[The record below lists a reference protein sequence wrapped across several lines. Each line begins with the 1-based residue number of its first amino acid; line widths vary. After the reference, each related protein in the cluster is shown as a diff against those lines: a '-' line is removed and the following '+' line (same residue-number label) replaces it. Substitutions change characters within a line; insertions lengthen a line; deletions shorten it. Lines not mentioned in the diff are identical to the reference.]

1 MAVVSALR
9 ITARPARGFVAMG
22 LVFGSFAALLP
33 VLKAQIGADDAT
45 FGLALLGSP
54 AGLILTLWLAPL
66 FDRRLAALSLP
77 VSAAFLGATMVLTGF
92 TAGPVAFFVA
102 MVLVGASSGTLDI
115 ISNARVADMEAAH
128 RAPLMNANH
137 GMFSVAYALSAVAT
151 GAAREAGFGPVAIF
165 ACVAVLVWLLA
176 FGNAD
181 RPGRGRRGPHTRSA
195 AARNARA
202 CRPAMRRDRPDR
214 VFFVEAVVESWS
226 ALHVERTLQGG
237 AAEGAF
243 GPAIL
248 GLTMAA
254 GRFSG
259 QIAAG
264 RFGDTAIITT
274 GSVMAC
280 LGAGLA
286 AAAQSPW
293 AAYLGF
299 GLMGLGMSVVGP
311 MALALVGRIV
321 PPSRRTAAVARVN
334 VMGFGRLPA
343 RPGGHGADLR
353 RLRPADRLRGGRR
366 HGPHRAASGV
376 LARPAARGGARLT
389 SPIAS
394 GFRNPTAA
402 AGSAARDWRRRVSP
416 QSAIVVSSSLW
427 MISSALVTPA

>member
-1 MAVVSALR
+1 M
-9 ITARPARGFVAMG
+9 
-22 LVFGSFAALLP
+22 
-33 VLKAQIGADDAT
+33 
-45 FGLALLGSP
+45 
-54 AGLILTLWLAPL
+54 
-66 FDRRLAALSLP
+66 
-77 VSAAFLGATMVLTGF
+77 
-92 TAGPVAFFVA
+92 AFFVA

-115 ISNARVADMEAAH
+115 VSNARVADMEAAH

-176 FGNAD
+176 FGMRIAPAED
-181 RPGRGRRGPHTRSA
+181 AEVRTPGLPPPGMPGLA
-195 AARNARA
+195 VLLCGGIVLIA
-202 CRPAMRRDRPDR
+202 
-214 VFFVEAVVESWS
+214 FFVEAVVESWS

-334 VMGFGRLPA
+334 VMGFGAFLLAPVVMGQISDAYGLRTAFAVVGAMALIAPLLAYWLGRPRAGEPA
-343 RPGGHGADLR
+343 
-353 RLRPADRLRGGRR
+353 
-366 HGPHRAASGV
+366 
-376 LARPAARGGARLT
+376 
-389 SPIAS
+389 
-394 GFRNPTAA
+394 
-402 AGSAARDWRRRVSP
+402 
-416 QSAIVVSSSLW
+416 
-427 MISSALVTPA
+427 

>member
-9 ITARPARGFVAMG
+9 ISARPARGFVAMG
-22 LVFGSFAALLP
+22 LVFGSFAAQLP

-54 AGLILTLWLAPL
+54 VGLILTLWLAPL

-92 TAGPVAFFVA
+92 TAAPVAFFVA
-102 MVLVGASSGTLDI
+102 MVLVGLSSGTLDI
-115 ISNARVADMEAAH
+115 VSNARVADMEAAH

-151 GAAREAGFGPVAIF
+151 GAARESGFGPVLVF
-165 ACVAVLVWLLA
+165 AGVAVLVWLLA
-176 FGNAD
+176 FGMRIAPAD
-181 RPGRGRRGPHTRSA
+181 ESEVRTPGLPPPGMPGLA
-195 AARNARA
+195 VLLCGGIVLIA
-202 CRPAMRRDRPDR
+202 
-214 VFFVEAVVESWS
+214 FFVEAVVESWS
-226 ALHVERTLQGG
+226 ALHVERTLEGG

-264 RFGDTAIITT
+264 RFGDMAIITT

-293 AAYLGF
+293 VAYLGF

-334 VMGFGRLPA
+334 VMGFGAFMLAPVVMGQISDAYGLRTA
-343 RPGGHGADLR
+343 FAVVGAMALIA
-353 RLRPADRLRGGRR
+353 P
-366 HGPHRAASGV
+366 V
-376 LARPAARGGARLT
+376 LAYWLGRP
-389 SPIAS
+389 
-394 GFRNPTAA
+394 
-402 AGSAARDWRRRVSP
+402 RVGE
-416 QSAIVVSSSLW
+416 
-427 MISSALVTPA
+427 PA

>member
-1 MAVVSALR
+1 MTVVSALR

-33 VLKAQIGADDAT
+33 VLKVQIGADDAT
-45 FGLALLGSP
+45 FGLALLGAP
-54 AGLILTLWLAPL
+54 AGLVLTLWLAPQ

-77 VSAAFLGATMVLTGF
+77 VSAALLGATMVLTGV
-92 TAGPVAFFVA
+92 TAAPMAFFVA
-102 MVLVGASSGTLDI
+102 MVLVGLSSGTLDI
-115 ISNARVADMEAAH
+115 VSNARVADMEAAH

-165 ACVAVLVWLLA
+165 GGVAVLVWLLA
-176 FGNAD
+176 FGMRIAPAD
-181 RPGRGRRGPHTRSA
+181 EAEVRTPGL
-195 AARNARA
+195 
-202 CRPAMRRDRPDR
+202 PAPGMPGLA
-214 VFFVEAVVESWS
+214 VLLCGGIVLIAFFVEAVVESWS

-286 AAAQSPW
+286 AAAQGPW
-293 AAYLGF
+293 LAYLGF

-334 VMGFGRLPA
+334 VMGFGAFMLAPVVMGQISDAYGLRTA
-343 RPGGHGADLR
+343 FAVVGAMALIA
-353 RLRPADRLRGGRR
+353 P
-366 HGPHRAASGV
+366 V
-376 LARPAARGGARLT
+376 LAYWLGRPRAGEAA
-389 SPIAS
+389 
-394 GFRNPTAA
+394 
-402 AGSAARDWRRRVSP
+402 
-416 QSAIVVSSSLW
+416 
-427 MISSALVTPA
+427 

>member
-9 ITARPARGFVAMG
+9 ISARPALGFVAMG
-22 LVFGSFAALLP
+22 LVFGSFAAQLP

-54 AGLILTLWLAPL
+54 VGLILTLWLAPL

-92 TAGPVAFFVA
+92 TAAPVAFFVA
-102 MVLVGASSGTLDI
+102 MVLVGLSSGTLDI
-115 ISNARVADMEAAH
+115 VSNARVADMEAAH

-151 GAAREAGFGPVAIF
+151 GAARESGFGPVLVF
-165 ACVAVLVWLLA
+165 AGVAVLVWLLA
-176 FGNAD
+176 FGMRIAPAD
-181 RPGRGRRGPHTRSA
+181 ESEVRTPGLPPPGMPGLA
-195 AARNARA
+195 VLLCGGIVLIA
-202 CRPAMRRDRPDR
+202 
-214 VFFVEAVVESWS
+214 FFVEAVVESWS
-226 ALHVERTLQGG
+226 ALHVERTLEGG

-293 AAYLGF
+293 VAYLGF

-334 VMGFGRLPA
+334 VMGFGAFMLAPVVMGQISDAYGLRTA
-343 RPGGHGADLR
+343 FAVVGAMALIA
-353 RLRPADRLRGGRR
+353 P
-366 HGPHRAASGV
+366 V
-376 LARPAARGGARLT
+376 LAYWLGRP
-389 SPIAS
+389 
-394 GFRNPTAA
+394 
-402 AGSAARDWRRRVSP
+402 RVGE
-416 QSAIVVSSSLW
+416 
-427 MISSALVTPA
+427 PA

>member
-1 MAVVSALR
+1 
-9 ITARPARGFVAMG
+9 
-22 LVFGSFAALLP
+22 
-33 VLKAQIGADDAT
+33 
-45 FGLALLGSP
+45 
-54 AGLILTLWLAPL
+54 
-66 FDRRLAALSLP
+66 
-77 VSAAFLGATMVLTGF
+77 
-92 TAGPVAFFVA
+92 
-102 MVLVGASSGTLDI
+102 
-115 ISNARVADMEAAH
+115 
-128 RAPLMNANH
+128 MNANH

-165 ACVAVLVWLLA
+165 ACVAVLGVA
-176 FGNAD
+176 FGIWHAD

-202 CRPAMRRDRPDR
+202 CRPAVRRDRPDR
-214 VFFVEAVVESWS
+214 VLRRGRGRKLVGPACGAHASG
-226 ALHVERTLQGG
+226 RRGG
-237 AAEGAF
+237 RAAF

-321 PPSRRTAAVARVN
+321 PPSRRTAAVARGECHGVR
-334 VMGFGRLPA
+334 RLPA
-343 RPGGHGADLR
+343 RPGGHGADFR

-366 HGPHRAASGV
+366 HGPDRAASGV
-376 LARPAARGGARLT
+376 FGSAGRARGE
-389 SPIAS
+389 
-394 GFRNPTAA
+394 
-402 AGSAARDWRRRVSP
+402 
-416 QSAIVVSSSLW
+416 
-427 MISSALVTPA
+427 PA

>member
-1 MAVVSALR
+1 MAVLSALR

-33 VLKAQIGADDAT
+33 VLKARIGADDAT
-45 FGLALLGSP
+45 FGLALLGAP

-66 FDRRLAALSLP
+66 FDRHLAALSLP

-92 TAGPVAFFVA
+92 TTAPVAFFIA
-102 MVLVGASSGTLDI
+102 MVLVGVSSGTLDI
-115 ISNARVADMEAAH
+115 VSNARVADMEAAH

-151 GAAREAGFGPVAIF
+151 GVAREAGFGPVPIF
-165 ACVAVLVWLLA
+165 ACVAGLVWLLA
-176 FGNAD
+176 FGMRIAPAD
-181 RPGRGRRGPHTRSA
+181 EAEVRTPGMPPPGMPGLA
-195 AARNARA
+195 VLLCGGIVLIA
-202 CRPAMRRDRPDR
+202 
-214 VFFVEAVVESWS
+214 FFVEAVVESWS
-226 ALHVERTLQGG
+226 ALHVERTLAGG

-293 AAYLGF
+293 VAYVGF

-334 VMGFGRLPA
+334 VMGFGAFMLAPVVMGQVSDAYGLRTAFAVVGAMALIAPLLAYWLGRPRAGEPA
-343 RPGGHGADLR
+343 
-353 RLRPADRLRGGRR
+353 
-366 HGPHRAASGV
+366 
-376 LARPAARGGARLT
+376 
-389 SPIAS
+389 
-394 GFRNPTAA
+394 
-402 AGSAARDWRRRVSP
+402 
-416 QSAIVVSSSLW
+416 
-427 MISSALVTPA
+427 

>member
-115 ISNARVADMEAAH
+115 VSNARVADMEAAH

-176 FGNAD
+176 FGMRIAPAED
-181 RPGRGRRGPHTRSA
+181 AEVRTPGLPPPGMPGLA
-195 AARNARA
+195 VLLCGGIVLIA
-202 CRPAMRRDRPDR
+202 
-214 VFFVEAVVESWS
+214 FFVEAVVESWS

-334 VMGFGRLPA
+334 VMGFGAFLLAPVVMGQISDAYGLRTAFAVVGAMALIAPLLAYWLGRPRAGEPA
-343 RPGGHGADLR
+343 
-353 RLRPADRLRGGRR
+353 
-366 HGPHRAASGV
+366 
-376 LARPAARGGARLT
+376 
-389 SPIAS
+389 
-394 GFRNPTAA
+394 
-402 AGSAARDWRRRVSP
+402 
-416 QSAIVVSSSLW
+416 
-427 MISSALVTPA
+427 

>member
-9 ITARPARGFVAMG
+9 ISARPARGFVAMG
-22 LVFGSFAALLP
+22 LVFGSFAAQLP

-54 AGLILTLWLAPL
+54 VGLILTLWLAPL

-92 TAGPVAFFVA
+92 TAAPVAFFVA
-102 MVLVGASSGTLDI
+102 MVLVGLSSGTLDI
-115 ISNARVADMEAAH
+115 VSNARVADMEAAH

-151 GAAREAGFGPVAIF
+151 GAARESGFGPVLVF
-165 ACVAVLVWLLA
+165 AGVAVLVWLLA
-176 FGNAD
+176 FGMRIAPAD
-181 RPGRGRRGPHTRSA
+181 ESEVRTPGLPPPGMPGLA
-195 AARNARA
+195 VLLCGGIVLIA
-202 CRPAMRRDRPDR
+202 
-214 VFFVEAVVESWS
+214 FFVEAVVESWS
-226 ALHVERTLQGG
+226 ALHVERTLEGG

-264 RFGDTAIITT
+264 RFGDMAIITT

-293 AAYLGF
+293 MAYLGF

-334 VMGFGRLPA
+334 VMGFGAFMLAPVVMGQISDAYGLRTA
-343 RPGGHGADLR
+343 FAVVGAMALIA
-353 RLRPADRLRGGRR
+353 P
-366 HGPHRAASGV
+366 V
-376 LARPAARGGARLT
+376 LAYWLGRP
-389 SPIAS
+389 
-394 GFRNPTAA
+394 
-402 AGSAARDWRRRVSP
+402 RVGE
-416 QSAIVVSSSLW
+416 
-427 MISSALVTPA
+427 PA

>member
-1 MAVVSALR
+1 MTVVSALR

-33 VLKAQIGADDAT
+33 VLKVQIGADDAT
-45 FGLALLGSP
+45 FGLALLGAP
-54 AGLILTLWLAPL
+54 AGLVLTLWLAPQ

-77 VSAAFLGATMVLTGF
+77 VSAALLGATMVLTGV
-92 TAGPVAFFVA
+92 TAAPMAFFVA
-102 MVLVGASSGTLDI
+102 MVLVGLSSGTLDI
-115 ISNARVADMEAAH
+115 VSNARVADMEAAH

-165 ACVAVLVWLLA
+165 GGVAVLVWLLA
-176 FGNAD
+176 FGMRIAPAD
-181 RPGRGRRGPHTRSA
+181 EAEVRTPGL
-195 AARNARA
+195 
-202 CRPAMRRDRPDR
+202 PAPGMPGLA
-214 VFFVEAVVESWS
+214 VLLCGGIVLIAFFVEAVVESWS

-286 AAAQSPW
+286 AAAQGPW
-293 AAYLGF
+293 VAYLGF

-334 VMGFGRLPA
+334 VMGFGAFMLAPVVMGQISDAYGLRTA
-343 RPGGHGADLR
+343 FAVVGAMALIA
-353 RLRPADRLRGGRR
+353 P
-366 HGPHRAASGV
+366 V
-376 LARPAARGGARLT
+376 LAYWLGRPRAGEAA
-389 SPIAS
+389 
-394 GFRNPTAA
+394 
-402 AGSAARDWRRRVSP
+402 
-416 QSAIVVSSSLW
+416 
-427 MISSALVTPA
+427 